1 MIRGTGI
8 DIIEISRI
16 KSSIERDN
24 KFINKIFT
32 LNEIKYCESKTK
44 KAQHYAARFASK
56 EAFFKAL
63 GTGWRNGMSWTD
75 IDINNDSLGKP
86 EIKLSGET
94 LLFFNKLKL
103 KSISLS
109 ISHSKEYAVGFVI
122 IE

>member
-1 MIRGTGI
+1 MIKGTGV

-16 KSSIERDN
+16 KSAIERDN

-32 LNEIKYCESKTK
+32 VNEIEYCESKAK

-86 EIKLSGET
+86 DIKLSGET

-103 KSISLS
+103 SSISLS
-109 ISHSKEYAVGFVI
+109 ISHSKKYAVGFVI

>member
-1 MIRGTGI
+1 MIKGTGV
-8 DIIEISRI
+8 DIIEIERI
-16 KSSIERDN
+16 RKAIKKDN
-24 KFINKIFT
+24 KFIDRLFT
-32 LNEIKYCESKTK
+32 KNEIAYCESKAK

-75 IDINNDSLGKP
+75 IEIKNDPLGKP
-86 EIKLSGET
+86 EIE
-94 LLFFNKLKL
+94 LKGKTQTYFKKMKY
-103 KSISLS
+103 KSITLS

>member
-1 MIRGTGI
+1 MIKGTGV

-16 KSSIERDN
+16 KTAIEKDN
-24 KFINKIFT
+24 KFIDRLFT
-32 LNEIKYCESKTK
+32 KKEIEYCESKAK
-44 KAQHYAARFASK
+44 RAQHYAARFASK

-75 IDINNDSLGKP
+75 IKIENDKLGKP
-86 EIKLSGET
+86 EITLTGET
-94 LLFFNKLKL
+94 LAYFKKQKL
-103 KSISLS
+103 KSIILS

>member
-1 MIRGTGI
+1 MIKGTGV

-16 KSSIERDN
+16 KSAISKDN
-24 KFINKIFT
+24 KFIDRLFT
-32 LNEIKYCESKTK
+32 QKEIDYCEAKAK

-75 IDINNDSLGKP
+75 IEIQNDPLGKP
-86 EIKLSGET
+86 EIVLSGET
-94 LLFFNKLKL
+94 LLYFKKLKL

>member
-1 MIRGTGI
+1 MIRGTGV

-16 KSSIERDN
+16 KSAIERDD

-32 LNEIKYCESKTK
+32 VNEIKYCESKAK

-56 EAFFKAL
+56 EAFFKAI

>member
-1 MIRGTGI
+1 MIKGTGV
-8 DIIEISRI
+8 DIIEIERI
-16 KSSIERDN
+16 RKAIKKDN
-24 KFINKIFT
+24 KFIDRLFT
-32 LNEIKYCESKTK
+32 KNEIAYCESKVK

-75 IDINNDSLGKP
+75 IEIKNDPLGKP
-86 EIKLSGET
+86 EIELIGET
-94 LLFFNKLKL
+94 QTYFKKMKY
-103 KSISLS
+103 KSITLS